1 MSGSLDLFVQSN
13 EGSLSYDLQANAVC
27 TKVHS
32 SVKRVTATACSPI
45 STQCNSACALDK
57 SKTKAMTSFLEQ
69 LYEAYPTQVA
79 GGSPALG
86 LGFAS
91 NQGFGFP
98 GQINEILG
106 YDSDSDSDF

>member
-1 MSGSLDLFVQSN
+1 MSGSLDLFVRSN
-13 EGSLSYDLQANAVC
+13 EGRLSYDLQANSVC

-45 STQCNSACALDK
+45 STQCNSACALGK
-57 SKTKAMTSFLEQ
+57 SKTKAITSFLEQ

-79 GGSPALG
+79 GPSSGLG

-98 GQINEILG
+98 SQINEILVD
-106 YDSDSDSDF
+106 DSDSDSDL